1 MCKFI
6 TFKGDAKKNAAKGKG
21 KAKNQRQYYF

>member
-6 TFKGDAKKNAAKGKG
+6 TFKGEAKKNAAKGKG
-21 KAKNQRQYYF
+21 AAKNKK